1 MTRTTENNGAR
12 TPAEML
18 ADVASFA
25 ARIRA
30 VYCDLSDSEV
40 ATLLGEV
47 ALLGMAVDA
56 LERDVTM
63 RRSEIE
69 ARERAELRSVQLA
82 REAHRHERPREL
94 YLLGRTRSGAAS

>member
-1 MTRTTENNGAR
+1 MTRMTESNGAR
-12 TPAEML
+12 SPAEML

-30 VYCDLSDSEV
+30 VYCDLTDSEL
-40 ATLLGEV
+40 AMLLGEV

-56 LERDVTM
+56 LERDVTT
-63 RRSEIE
+63 RRSQTE

-82 REAHRHERPREL
+82 REARRHERPREL
-94 YLLGRTRSGAAS
+94 HLLGLTRSGPAS

>member
-1 MTRTTENNGAR
+1 MTRTTESNGAR

-30 VYCDLSDSEV
+30 IYCDLTDSEL

-47 ALLGMAVDA
+47 ALLGMRVDA
-56 LERDVTM
+56 LERDVTT
-63 RRSEIE
+63 RRSQAE
-69 ARERAELRSVQLA
+69 ARERAELRSAQLA
-82 REAHRHERPREL
+82 REARRHEWRREL
-94 YLLGRTRSGAAS
+94 HLLGRTRTGAAS